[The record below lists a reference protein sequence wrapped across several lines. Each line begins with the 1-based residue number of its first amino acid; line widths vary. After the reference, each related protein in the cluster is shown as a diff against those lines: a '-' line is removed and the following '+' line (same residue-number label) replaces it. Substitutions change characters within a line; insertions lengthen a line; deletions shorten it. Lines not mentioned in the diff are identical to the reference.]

1 MLLHPFRIH
10 IFLYF
15 CLCLQT
21 CLVNTSIIFGVDSI
35 HGGIFDT
42 KCSDPPLESREQMA
56 DVVLTGTVRSTS
68 PEKGTSKLYSAEVE
82 VKRVMKGEE
91 KLIGLLDSNVGQRLI
106 VHGFGDPR
114 FCENKVRVFDTRILM
129 LAIEDGG
136 ILTLNSSV
144 VRISLRNLN
153 HVDHAVRGIPYEPP
167 PKKTKSPCDINFCPF
182 HAHCIVKEE
191 KAYCECVENCST
203 DEQFV
208 CGTDD
213 ATYRNLCHL
222 KKASCEERRRINQAY
237 PGKCLKSNLCKDL
250 TCPAPKVCVI
260 DPGTGRPGCGC
271 VQACEDRMAQVC
283 GTDGRQYSNRC
294 MLDLHACQSN
304 QDIQVK
310 NEGPCQDYRK
320 QTDESGEFKPLREGP
335 CASKTCYYGSCRIDN
350 RNQAV
355 CDCEPECPHGRTSL
369 VCGTDG
375 QTYDSECHLR
385 KHSCESGKLIRKKH
399 LGACGVSMSC
409 QTQQCGPNQRCVEEN
424 GLVLCIRNPCKDC
437 EGEPFNP
444 VCGTNDVSYDNL
456 CELEKANCT
465 SENLA
470 IKFKAYGF
478 CVQDGCG
485 NVKGKCEYYGICDT
499 GRPRPECVCP
509 QEGDCW
515 GLGTDT
521 QTMICGSD
529 NRTYKNQCMMKVTSC
544 RERRAISVVSTGEC
558 TNCNCYSAGSRGK
571 TCDPKTKACDCLPG
585 VGGLKCDMCKPGYW
599 GLNPETRPSYSP
611 GCVSCDC
618 NPFGAQRSDC
628 GQDHGACLCKPG
640 VKGHFCDTC
649 VDDDSPVSFDVCGTE
664 VESAEYPGHS
674 CGMLG
679 AYQCG
684 YGSYCEN
691 THNGLVCRCDYIDCL
706 RNPTGKYYICGSDG
720 NTYESHC
727 HMSFESCKEQKE
739 ITISYIGPCTGRA
752 TSHPSS
758 YTRTRKTTGRKL
770 SDYTQRTTS
779 RTTKRPMG
787 IGGKIKEIC
796 YDSHYCIANNSECYR
811 GVCRCKAGFINTLD
825 DTDCRKVIIEDPDD
839 KIYRDPCSDSP
850 CLNNGLCLLDDSLGY
865 RCICPLEKSGSSCH
879 QVAKLTVPAFT
890 GNNSYLQLKQKSK
903 PNDDLMF
910 EIRLKILNDDGIVT
924 FASQYPNGTGDFI
937 AVTVVNGYLEF
948 RYDLGSGMALI
959 RSKDQLKKNT
969 FHKVLV
975 NRMGRA
981 GQLQVDGSPVLSGES
996 EGTLTSLDLG
1006 EFLYLGNVPEEAKE
1020 AKKRLGLQD
1029 GLAGCID
1036 SFAAGTTVSPYTY
1049 SLSYPS
1055 RSGDL
1060 VGGLGVWECGSDP
1073 CESLPC
1079 QNGGS
1084 CFMSDKE
1091 VFQCVCEP
1099 GFTGPLCEVMMDPC
1113 MKSLCKEGSTCVG
1126 TEDGGFTCHCPE
1138 NMEGEFCE
1146 NEKLE
1151 KIMVPQFNGSSLLLM
1166 PLGDIGSHSMSL
1178 RIWFKSAKPDGVLLL
1193 ASQYPQG
1200 FGDYISLNLI
1210 NRQLEF
1216 RFNVGTGTV
1225 IIRSTKTIKLNK
1237 WHDVLIQKV
1246 DRSGTLQIDNNKDW
1260 LYTGSSQG
1268 ILSELN
1274 LSGSNLFIGGV
1285 DTAVPS
1291 DSKIVAN
1298 FTGVIQRLYINGRL
1312 FDNLI
1317 SSAMS
1322 SVGVMEY
1329 DGPPCNI
1336 NPCLNWGV
1344 CVPRMDQADCK
1355 CPTKFIGARCEK
1367 MADPKNR
1374 DLPVAFD
1381 GSTFLQY
1388 PNEITVQQTAQRV
1401 NRYSIKLKT
1410 RSRGGLI
1417 LFQNGLST
1425 LLGDYLALAVVDGKV
1440 ELSYNLGKQTEE
1452 DLHIIRSSVGV
1463 DDGEWHH
1470 IIALRNEREGS
1481 LQVDGEVPVVDQS
1494 TVGADQLDTN
1504 GRLWI
1509 GGKTETEL
1517 PLGLPKDYYTG
1528 FTGCMKDILIDYK
1541 SLHLLEN
1548 RNGQSTSVIRYC
1560 GQS

>member
-237 PGKCLKSNLCKDL
+237 PGKCLKSN
-250 TCPAPKVCVI
+250 
-260 DPGTGRPGCGC
+260 
-271 VQACEDRMAQVC
+271 
-283 GTDGRQYSNRC
+283 
-294 MLDLHACQSN
+294 
-304 QDIQVK
+304 
-310 NEGPCQDYRK
+310 YRK

-499 GRPRPECVCP
+499 SRPRPECVCP

-959 RSKDQLKKNT
+959 RSKDQLKKNA

-1099 GFTGPLCEVMMDPC
+1099 GFTGALCEVMMDPC

-1151 KIMVPQFNGSSLLLM
+1151 KIMVPQFNGSSLILM